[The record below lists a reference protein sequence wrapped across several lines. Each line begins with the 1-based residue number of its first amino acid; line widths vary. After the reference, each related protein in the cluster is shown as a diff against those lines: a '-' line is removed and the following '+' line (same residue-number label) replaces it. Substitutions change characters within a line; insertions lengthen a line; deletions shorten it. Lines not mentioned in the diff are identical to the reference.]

1 MIFKIEFRKEALK
14 DLLNAVSW
22 YEKQVPGLGDEFYI
36 AFSNEIR
43 IIRHNPLIFEPKYME
58 IRKAITKRFPYI
70 IYFIVKQ
77 PETVIVIA
85 VLHMKRGS
93 IPIKKRID
101 KL

>member
-1 MIFKIEFRKEALK
+1 MIYKTEFRKEALK

-36 AFSNEIR
+36 AFSNEMR
-43 IIRHNPLIFEPKYME
+43 IISHNPLIYAPKYRD

-70 IYFIVKQ
+70 IYFLLEP
-77 PETVIVIA
+77 PERVIVIA

-93 IPIKKRID
+93 LAIKKRIN
-101 KL
+101 K

>member
-1 MIFKIEFRKEALK
+1 MTFKVEFRKEALE
-14 DLLNAVSW
+14 DLLNTIAW
-22 YEKQVPGLGDEFYI
+22 YEKQVPGLGDEFYL

-43 IIRHNPLIFEPKYME
+43 IFRHNPLIYAPKYRE

-70 IYFIVKQ
+70 IYFIVKP
-77 PETVIVIA
+77 PEIVIIIA

-93 IPIKKRID
+93 ITFKKRMN